1 MSGIQN
7 SEPIWLIFICGKL
20 FKKLSPSLF
29 DLCIC
34 HPHLS
39 LLCGNFP
46 FLSNVFFFS
55 LLLYFLVE
63 YLFEYSDYLY
73 IYCYILSFLYNI
85 MGFLEYKKVNRFL
98 IFSVVKCGFIILH
111 KTFVSFSVM

>member
-29 DLCIC
+29 VLCIC

-73 IYCYILSFLYNI
+73 IYYYILSFLYNI
-85 MGFLEYKKVNRFL
+85 IGFLEYKKVNRFVD
-98 IFSVVKCGFIILH
+98 FFVQKCRFIILH
-111 KTFVSFSVM
+111 KTSVSFFLM